1 MRRFIPLLSS
11 CVFILLIALVS
22 VFSPFP
28 LFIYNTTDSLPHGIY
43 LVVPREYR
51 YGDLVVFRVPDD
63 VRSLV
68 HERQWLPD
76 DGFLMK
82 RVAALPGDRV
92 CTAGGRFVIDE
103 SDYGLVLDKDSM
115 GRPMPRFDFCGIL
128 EEGVVV
134 ALAGSGNSFDSR
146 YYGPLPVDAIIGV
159 AFPLV
164 LGDCF

>member
-1 MRRFIPLLSS
+1 MRCFIPLLSS
-11 CVFILLIALVS
+11 GVFILLIALAS

-28 LFIYNTTDSLPHGIY
+28 VIIYNTTDSLPHGFY
-43 LVVPREYR
+43 VVVPREYR

-68 HERQWLPD
+68 RERQWLPD

-134 ALAGSGNSFDSR
+134 ALAGSGKSFDSR
-146 YYGPLPVDAIIGV
+146 YYGPLPLDAIIGV
-159 AFPLV
+159 AFPV
-164 LGDCF
+164 LLLDCF